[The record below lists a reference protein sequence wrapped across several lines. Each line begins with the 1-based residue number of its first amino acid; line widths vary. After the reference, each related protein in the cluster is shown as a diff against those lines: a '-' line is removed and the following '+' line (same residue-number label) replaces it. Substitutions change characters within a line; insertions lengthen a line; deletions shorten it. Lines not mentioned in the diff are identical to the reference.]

1 MVNVSVKRVPKMKLQ
16 QEIEDS
22 QVAGWSL
29 KSQNENLAILSKY
42 GGWGTA
48 GWHILIA
55 ICSAWWT
62 LFIGNILYA
71 IYAHY
76 SSKQELQIKADIE
89 E

>member
-1 MVNVSVKRVPKMKLQ
+1 MTNISVKRISKDKLQ
-16 QEIEDS
+16 QEVEDS

-29 KSQNENLAILSKY
+29 QSQNENVAILTKY

-55 ICSAWWT
+55 LFSAWWT
-62 LFIGNILYA
+62 FFIGNLLYA

-76 SSKQELQIKADIE
+76 TSKQELQIKAE
-89 E
+89 